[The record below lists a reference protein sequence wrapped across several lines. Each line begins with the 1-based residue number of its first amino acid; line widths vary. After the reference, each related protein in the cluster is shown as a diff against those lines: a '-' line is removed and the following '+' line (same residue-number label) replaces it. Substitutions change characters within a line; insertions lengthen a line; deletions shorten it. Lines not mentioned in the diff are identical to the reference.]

1 MQMTKKFFIVFG
13 LVIIAAV
20 IIAFFSLKN
29 IHSKNDL
36 HKGMLQVEATPLH
49 SNAGWGYEIVVGQK
63 VFIHQQ
69 FIPAIQG
76 EKAFATKED
85 AMKTAGLVVS
95 KIVKG
100 KVPSITM
107 SDLSS
112 LGIDY

>member
-1 MQMTKKFFIVFG
+1 MTKKFFIVFG

-20 IIAFFSLKN
+20 IIAFSLKN

-36 HKGMLQVEATPLH
+36 HKGMLQVEAIPLH
-49 SNAGWGYEIVVGQK
+49 SNAGWGYEIVVGHK

-85 AMKTAGLVVS
+85 AMKTADLVVS

-112 LGIDY
+112 LGVDY